1 MKNLE
6 IIRNIS
12 KKNGL
17 IVNEKN
23 SKILIFKKRNDKK
36 IGKEKRNEEIKE
48 IEGIEVVRSM
58 KYLRMEIKDG
68 INIFENQKKS

>member
-1 MKNLE
+1 MEATMKNLE
-6 IIRNIS
+6 IIKNIS

-48 IEGIEVVRSM
+48 IEGTT
-58 KYLRMEIKDG
+58 LRL
-68 INIFENQKKS
+68 INSGQG

>member
-1 MKNLE
+1 MEATMKNLE

-36 IGKEKRNEEIKE
+36 IGKEK
-48 IEGIEVVRSM
+48 
-58 KYLRMEIKDG
+58 
-68 INIFENQKKS
+68 KK